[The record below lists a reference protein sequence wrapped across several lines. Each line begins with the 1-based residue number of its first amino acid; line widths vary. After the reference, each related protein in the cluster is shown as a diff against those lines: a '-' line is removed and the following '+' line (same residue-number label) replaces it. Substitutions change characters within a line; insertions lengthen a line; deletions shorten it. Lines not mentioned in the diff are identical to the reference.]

1 MQIKSQ
7 SSVSRSDQSAQDAAR
22 YGQRL
27 AEIGR
32 HLATLPGE
40 DTAKA
45 RELLKQAADAA
56 LEASRLMEGAK
67 PQKLRLHVNFANQPE
82 LLAEAARYLLERS
95 PGDSPVTVHRGVG
108 QEHLPFGVQPTA
120 RLVLQLRALLGDDSV
135 WTEMRK

>member
-45 RELLKQAADAA
+45 RELLKQ
-56 LEASRLMEGAK
+56 EASRLMEGAK